1 LSNSA
6 KNNQGL
12 QIMTIKE
19 FENKYWYMSELKELA
34 KSQKIPFD
42 SKIRKEQLEEM
53 ISQFL
58 QTGIVSKKNSSKIK
72 SCNVD
77 ILDLNSF
84 VDNFRNT
91 KETWKFINT
100 EMDKRAPGLKIK
112 SGAKYWLNRWIEN
125 KLSHGEK
132 ITYNDV
138 ICEYIRLNKTEGK
151 LPQIPSCKFNN
162 FISDY
167 LANEKNATRED
178 ALEAWTMLK
187 DMKVKKDYITWKKIN
202 IHK

>member
-1 LSNSA
+1 
-6 KNNQGL
+6 
-12 QIMTIKE
+12 MTIKE

-34 KSQKIPFD
+34 KSLKIPFD

-167 LANEKNATRED
+167 LANEKNATREEALD
-178 ALEAWTMLK
+178 AWNKLK
-187 DMKVKKDYITWKKIN
+187 AMKSKKDYITWKKSNTPDAEIN
-202 IHK
+202 I

>member
-1 LSNSA
+1 MSNSA

-34 KSQKIPFD
+34 KSLKIPFD

-167 LANEKNATRED
+167 LANEKNATRKD

>member
-1 LSNSA
+1 
-6 KNNQGL
+6 
-12 QIMTIKE
+12 MTIKE
-19 FENKYWYMSELKELA
+19 FKNKYWYMSELKAFA
-34 KSQKIPFD
+34 KSLEIPFD
-42 SKIRKEQLEEM
+42 SRTRKDQLEDM
-53 ISQFL
+53 IIQFL
-58 QTGIVSKKNSSKIK
+58 EIGTVNKKNSFRIK
-72 SCNVD
+72 NRNID
-77 ILDLNSF
+77 ILNNHSY
-84 VDNFRNT
+84 VKNFRNK
-91 KETWKFINT
+91 KETWEFINS
-100 EMDKRAPGLKIK
+100 EMDKRVPGLKPK

-125 KLSHGEK
+125 KLSNGEK

-138 ICEYIRLNKTEGK
+138 VCEYIRLNKTEEK

-167 LANEKNATRED
+167 LANEKNATRKD

>member
-1 LSNSA
+1 
-6 KNNQGL
+6 
-12 QIMTIKE
+12 MTIQE
-19 FENKYWYMSELKELA
+19 FENKYWYMNELKALA
-34 KSQKIPFD
+34 KSLKIPVD
-42 SKIRKEQLEEM
+42 SRTRKDQLEDM
-53 ISQFL
+53 IIQFL
-58 QTGIVSKKNSSKIK
+58 EIGTVNKKNSFRIK
-72 SCNVD
+72 NRNID
-77 ILDLNSF
+77 ILNNHSY
-84 VDNFRNT
+84 VKNFRNK
-91 KETWKFINT
+91 KETWEFINS
-100 EMDKRAPGLKIK
+100 EMDKRVPGLKPK

-125 KLSHGEK
+125 KLSNGEK

-138 ICEYIRLNKTEGK
+138 VCEYIRLNKTEEK

-167 LANEKNATRED
+167 LANEKNTTRKD

>member
-1 LSNSA
+1 MSNSA

-34 KSQKIPFD
+34 KSLKIPFD

-167 LANEKNATRED
+167 LANEKNATREA
-178 ALEAWTMLK
+178 ALEAWNKLK
-187 DMKVKKDYITWKKIN
+187 DMKAKKDYITWKKN
-202 IHK
+202 QQP

>member
-1 LSNSA
+1 
-6 KNNQGL
+6 
-12 QIMTIKE
+12 MTIKE
-19 FENKYWYMSELKELA
+19 FENKYWYMSELKALA
-34 KSQKIPFD
+34 KSLEIPFD
-42 SKIRKEQLEEM
+42 SRTRKDQLEDM
-53 ISQFL
+53 IIQFL
-58 QTGIVSKKNSSKIK
+58 EIGTVNKKNSFRIK
-72 SCNVD
+72 NRNID
-77 ILDLNSF
+77 ILNNHSY
-84 VDNFRNT
+84 VKNFRNK
-91 KETWKFINT
+91 KETWEFINS
-100 EMDKRAPGLKIK
+100 EMDKRVPGLKPK

-125 KLSHGEK
+125 KLSNGEK

-138 ICEYIRLNKTEGK
+138 VCEYIRLNKTEEK

-167 LANEKNATRED
+167 LANEKNATRND

>member
-1 LSNSA
+1 
-6 KNNQGL
+6 
-12 QIMTIKE
+12 MTIQE
-19 FENKYWYMSELKELA
+19 FENKYWYMSELKALA
-34 KSQKIPFD
+34 KSLKIPVD
-42 SKIRKEQLEEM
+42 SKTRKDQLEDM
-53 ISQFL
+53 IIQFL
-58 QTGIVSKKNSSKIK
+58 EIGTVNKKNSFRIK
-72 SCNVD
+72 NRNID
-77 ILDLNSF
+77 ILNNHSY
-84 VDNFRNT
+84 VKNFRNK
-91 KETWKFINT
+91 KETWEFINS
-100 EMDKRAPGLKIK
+100 EMDKRVPGLKPK

-125 KLSHGEK
+125 KLSNGEK

-138 ICEYIRLNKTEGK
+138 VCEYIRLNKTEEK

-167 LANEKNATRED
+167 LANEKNATRKD

>member
-1 LSNSA
+1 
-6 KNNQGL
+6 
-12 QIMTIKE
+12 MTIQE
-19 FENKYWYMSELKELA
+19 FENKYWYMNELKALA
-34 KSQKIPFD
+34 KSLKIPVD
-42 SKIRKEQLEEM
+42 SRTRKDQLEDM
-53 ISQFL
+53 IIQFL
-58 QTGIVSKKNSSKIK
+58 EIGTVNKKNSFRIK
-72 SCNVD
+72 NRNID
-77 ILDLNSF
+77 ILNNHSY
-84 VDNFRNT
+84 VKNFRNK
-91 KETWKFINT
+91 KETWEFINS
-100 EMDKRAPGLKIK
+100 EMDKRVPGLKPK

-125 KLSHGEK
+125 KLSNGEK

-138 ICEYIRLNKTEGK
+138 VCEYIQLNKTEEK

-167 LANEKNATRED
+167 LANEKNAKRKD